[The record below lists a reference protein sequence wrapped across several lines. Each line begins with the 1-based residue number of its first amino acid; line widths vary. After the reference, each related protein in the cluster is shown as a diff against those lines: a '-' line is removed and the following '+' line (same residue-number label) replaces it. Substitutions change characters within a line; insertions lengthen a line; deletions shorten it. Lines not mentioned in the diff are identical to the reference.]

1 MGVFFVLTHGV
12 EEKGRL
18 SGFGR
23 RCRGTGE
30 REEEVREKRGKWRK
44 LRERRWKWRKVRERG
59 GNGGGREGGRE

>member
-30 REEEVREKRGKWRK
+30 REEGEVG
-44 LRERRWKWRKVRERG
+44 ERG
-59 GNGGGREGGRE
+59 SEGGVEEMGRRRDVSLEYTNGGMSCT